1 MLLFTLVML
10 AVITVVSA
18 VFLIAV
24 VVGMRQE
31 HPTDLALQG
40 PTHLAARTRLVLG
53 LYVRRAEPVQHADST
68 VGAGQPGVTISMD
81 AREAQ

>member
-18 VFLIAV
+18 VFLIAI

-31 HPTDLALQG
+31 HPTDLALHG
-40 PTHLAARTRLVLG
+40 PTYLATLTRLVLG

-68 VGAGQPGVTISMD
+68 IGAGQPGATISMD
-81 AREAQ
+81 AREVR